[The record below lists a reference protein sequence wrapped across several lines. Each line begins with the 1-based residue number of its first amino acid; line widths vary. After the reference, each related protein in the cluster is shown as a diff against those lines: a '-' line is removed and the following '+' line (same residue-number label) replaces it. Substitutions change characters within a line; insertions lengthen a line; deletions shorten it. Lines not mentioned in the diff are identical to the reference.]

1 MVLWV
6 CKFIDMTQSN
16 GVVGMQIYWHDSK

>member
-16 GVVGMQIYWHDSK
+16 GVVGMQIYWNDSK